1 MSDPEKI
8 RKARVVEINRTR
20 DGEPTD
26 IPVLYQQG
34 GDRRPINQQPTRMY
48 HGMPV
53 VVDPLSG
60 ALQRDARALQGQP
73 GHVPGVV
80 PDPATATPR
89 ELEMAQ
95 RRLQPSLLER
105 WVEGTRDNPMLMA
118 IPNTVF
124 GGLPGA
130 MTNMAIAANPR
141 PAVADTGP
149 RQVAVPVDARDTS
162 PSFHPGM
169 VGEMAGA
176 VRQGIIRLDE
186 ARGRL
191 IDAGIP
197 PTLLERFTQQMRD
210 EGER

>member
-1 MSDPEKI
+1 MSDPEKL
-8 RKARVVEINRTR
+8 RKARAVEVNRTR
-20 DGEPTD
+20 AGAPTD

-34 GDRRPINQQPTRMY
+34 GDRRPIDQQPTRMY

-53 VVDPLSG
+53 VVDPRSG
-60 ALQRDARALQGQP
+60 ALQRDARALRGQP

-118 IPNTVF
+118 VPNTVF

-130 MTNMAIAANPR
+130 VTNMAIAANPR
-141 PAVADTGP
+141 PAVVDTGP
-149 RQVAVPVDARDTS
+149 RQVAVPMEYRDPT
-162 PSFHPGM
+162 PPFNPGHLN
-169 VGEMAGA
+169 EMAAA
-176 VRQGIIRLDE
+176 VRDGTIRLDE

-191 IDAGIP
+191 IDAGVP